1 MLRVII
7 GAAAAAVAMFV
18 IGFIFFGLG
27 LQTLAIKTVGD
38 LQAAPIQQALRANIA
53 DTGTYAVP
61 GDRTP
66 EQTRMY
72 GTGPVATIHY
82 NVNGQVA
89 GMNAGTLLKGLV
101 FNFAIALAIGLALI
115 GIDGRVQD
123 FRSRARVAAI
133 IGVAA
138 AAFTH
143 LGVPLYYPHGLGYYF
158 YLFLADGIAL
168 AVGGV
173 IVAWFLKAPKEPAA
187 VGEVSGE
194 RPAGEVSPSDPGG
207 GRDP

>member
-7 GAAAAAVAMFV
+7 GSAAAAVAMFF
-18 IGFIFFGLG
+18 IGFVFFGLG
-27 LQTLAIKTVGD
+27 LQNLAIRSVGD

-53 DTGTYAVP
+53 TTGTYTIPA
-61 GDRTP
+61 DRTP

-89 GMNAGTLLKGLV
+89 GMSAGTLFKGLL
-101 FNFAIALAIGLALI
+101 FNFAVALGIGLALI

-123 FRSRARVAAI
+123 FGSRARVAAI
-133 IGVAA
+133 VGVAA

-143 LGVPLYYPHGLGYYF
+143 LGVPLYYPHDWGYYV
-158 YLFLADGIAL
+158 YLFLADGVAL
-168 AVGGV
+168 AAAGI
-173 IVAWFLKAPKEPAA
+173 IVAWFLKPHAKPVP
-187 VGEVSGE
+187 VGEAP
-194 RPAGEVSPSDPGG
+194 PAPAPEESA
-207 GRDP
+207 

>member
-7 GAAAAAVAMFV
+7 GSAAAAVAMFV

-27 LQTLAIKTVGD
+27 LQNLAIRSVGD
-38 LQAAPIQQALRANIA
+38 MQAAPIQQALRANIP

-61 GDRTP
+61 GDRTA

-89 GMNAGTLLKGLV
+89 GMNAGTALKGLI

-115 GIDGRVQD
+115 GVDGRVRD
-123 FRSRARVAAI
+123 FGSRARVAAI
-133 IGVAA
+133 IGLAA
-138 AAFTH
+138 AAFAH
-143 LGVPLYYPHGLGYYF
+143 LGIPLYYPQGWAYHI
-158 YLFLADGIAL
+158 YLFIADGLAL
-168 AVGGV
+168 AAAGV
-173 IVAWFLKAPKEPAA
+173 IVAWFLKTPPEPAA
-187 VGEVSGE
+187 VGEAP
-194 RPAGEVSPSDPGG
+194 PAEEEV
-207 GRDP
+207 